1 MIAGHHIAMA
11 KSGLLPSDYVELPFV
26 NTNGDTVSGDAKKVD
41 SSAAFS
47 TGFTPT
53 ANTVVETELCPGDN
67 GTGEWETYMG
77 GSSNGDAQTGAW
89 LLRRFSYPPNI
100 VFTVNSWTGDGA
112 SVAFTNS
119 ISWIRL
125 HISTSS
131 VDFDVD
137 GVTSTVAVPNSSS
150 FTGVAPIWIGASG
163 RQSTGDSF
171 RGCKALFKR
180 TLIYDNGVL
189 VRDYVPAKRKS
200 DLVCGFY
207 ELVNGEFKTSTV
219 PNHVFTENGYQ

>member
-1 MIAGHHIAMA
+1 MIAGHRSVMA
-11 KSGLLPSDYVELPFV
+11 KFGLLPSDYVELPFV

-41 SSAAFS
+41 SAAAFS

-53 ANTVVETELCPGDN
+53 ANTVVDTELCPGDN

-89 LLRRFSYPPNI
+89 LLRRFASGPNI
-100 VFTVNSWTGDGA
+100 VFIVNSWSGTGATVG
-112 SVAFTNS
+112 FTNY
-119 ISWIRL
+119 ISWIRFR
-125 HISTSS
+125 ISISS
-131 VDFDVD
+131 VDFNVD
-137 GVTSTVAVPNSSS
+137 GVASTESVPNSSS
-150 FTGVAPIWIGASG
+150 FNGVAPIWIGAAG
-163 RQSTGDSF
+163 RHSTGDTF

-200 DLVCGFY
+200 DSVCGFY